1 MELIPLLVS
10 VVSIHFNRVGQLMKS
25 ELTVAVVAPS
35 SPARVESYEAGIA
48 ELESRFSRVKL
59 YCDPAVNNAGSESG
73 FTCGSRAERVTAIY
87 EAFADSE
94 VDVVIC
100 LRGGTGASELLPL
113 FDFRRLSRTPKPFIG
128 FSDVTALLL
137 SFNTL
142 AGIPAIH
149 GPHVAFEFARA
160 KDSELARESV
170 DALETFLSGYFAG
183 TDSTIVLRGKNAR
196 DLLPEDSSLRY
207 QTAVIGQLAGPL
219 VAPVV
224 PANLTMLLSLLGTP
238 WEPDLNGVILLL
250 EEVNEAPYRIY
261 RMLTQLLLAGKF
273 DGLRGLAFGGLSLAE
288 AAAREDGAPYD
299 EESLMRRLAEDMFA
313 VFDFP
318 LLYSMPIGHELLN
331 YPVPVR
337 ASGRIDGSDIVLT
350 CPSLAKGEK

>member
-1 MELIPLLVS
+1 
-10 VVSIHFNRVGQLMKS
+10 MKS

-35 SPARVESYEAGIA
+35 SPARVESYEAGITELA
-48 ELESRFSRVKL
+48 ERFSRVKL
-59 YCDPAVNNAGSESG
+59 YCGPAVTNAGSESG
-73 FTCGSRAERVTAIY
+73 FTCGSRVERVAAIY
-87 EAFADSE
+87 DAFADVE
-94 VDVVIC
+94 VDAVIC

-137 SFNTL
+137 SFNAL
-142 AGIPAIH
+142 AGIPTIH

-160 KDSELARESV
+160 KDSALANESV
-170 DALETFLSGYFAG
+170 EALQTFLGTYCSG

-196 DLLPEDSSLRY
+196 DLLPADSELRY
-207 QTAVIGQLAGPL
+207 QSAVIGQLAAP
-219 VAPVV
+219 VFAPVV

-238 WEPDLNGVILLL
+238 WEPDLNGVLLLL

-261 RMLTQLLLAGKF
+261 RMLTQLLLAGKL
-273 DGLRGLAFGGLSLAE
+273 DSLCALAFGGLSLTE
-288 AAAREDGAPYD
+288 AAPREDGAPHD
-299 EESLMRRLAEDMFA
+299 EESLMRRLAEDMFT

-318 LLYSMPIGHELLN
+318 VLYSMPIGHELLN

-337 ASGRIDGSDIVLT
+337 ALGRIEGSNIVLT
-350 CPSLAKGEK
+350 CPSLAKVEK